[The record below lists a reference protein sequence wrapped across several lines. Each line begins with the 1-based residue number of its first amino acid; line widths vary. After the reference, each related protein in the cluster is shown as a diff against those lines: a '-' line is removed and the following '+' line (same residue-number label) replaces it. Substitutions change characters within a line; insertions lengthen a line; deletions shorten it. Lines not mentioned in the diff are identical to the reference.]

1 MNWRHQTPFLVGIFS
16 FALLA
21 IFNEYR
27 GIELWRNYAL
37 SGILLGGGTIYAL
50 YRTDMRIPFYI
61 QGAIVAALLSH
72 YVGGSLGSTDSY
84 HMGLLGM
91 HGVNGT
97 YHHFDWWDH
106 LTHGLGIGASAM
118 GIAYL
123 LEVYQTRRGLQWS
136 ASSLWIATSLAG
148 LAAGVAV
155 ELYEFLG
162 KTAFQTIDQ
171 GGYEN
176 TMRDLHFNAIGTA
189 LGAGIAVS
197 VNRTQFRQRIIEQWG
212 QAELVPRSAP
222 WYQHTTPAM
231 VGFITFCGIPA
242 LGAIFLMTRF
252 FTLELPPNDL
262 HLYDPALRLLA
273 VAAALGII
281 LGPIAARVH
290 RAYWRPHA

>member
-1 MNWRHQTPFLVGIFS
+1 MNWRYHIPFLVGIVS

-21 IFNEYR
+21 VFNELR
-27 GIELWRNYAL
+27 GFDLWRNYAL
-37 SGILLGGGTIYAL
+37 SGILLGGATTFAL
-50 YRTDMRIPFYI
+50 YKTDMRIPFYI
-61 QGAIVAALLSH
+61 QGAIVLALLSH
-72 YVGGSLGSTDSY
+72 YIGGSLGSPDPY

-91 HGVNGT
+91 HGVNGA
-97 YHHFDWWDH
+97 YHHFAWWDH
-106 LTHGLGIGASAM
+106 LTHGLGIGASTM

-136 ASSLWIATSLAG
+136 ASSLWIASVLAG

-176 TMRDLHFNAIGTA
+176 TMRDLHFNL
-189 LGAGIAVS
+189 LGASVGAGVAVS
-197 VNRTQFRQRIIEQWG
+197 VNRTHFRERITEQWG
-212 QAELVPRSAP
+212 QKNPVPRTAP
-222 WYQHTTPAM
+222 WHHHTTSPM
-231 VGFITFCGIPA
+231 VGFITFCGVPA
-242 LGAIFLMTRF
+242 VGAIFLMTRF

-273 VAAALGII
+273 ISAALGIVLAPLTARWHRS
-281 LGPIAARVH
+281 LGRQNA
-290 RAYWRPHA
+290 